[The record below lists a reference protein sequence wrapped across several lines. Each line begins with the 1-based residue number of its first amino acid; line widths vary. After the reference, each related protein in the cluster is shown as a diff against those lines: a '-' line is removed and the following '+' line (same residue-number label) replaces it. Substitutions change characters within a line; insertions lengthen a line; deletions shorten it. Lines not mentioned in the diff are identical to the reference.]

1 MNKIHRS
8 LISFFCLVLA
18 FFLVINNV
26 IARDD
31 QDILDILNYKIEAE
45 IIPDT
50 HTLKATTDVTFQ
62 VSKATQSVIF
72 EMNGALKVSKITT
85 VDSRE
90 LQFVQDSLDA
100 LNLRIDL
107 GTQIPANQPFTLKFT
122 YEGMLTSPQGGVL
135 ANKRLAYIGSE
146 GSYLTYA
153 SRWFPFHGYASDI
166 ATYQISL
173 IAPSDLTV
181 VGLSTQPVESR
192 AYVPPSLTPVQ
203 PEIIPEEKT
212 PEKVPPKKPTAKKP
226 VPQKTT
232 PQKAVPQKTSPSTTP
247 TVKKPT
253 TSKFF
258 PTSFVSSTKTISSA
272 NSSVKID
279 PQDPSLT
286 TTNSPRNIHTFIST
300 QAVLPGTF
308 AIARYINRNAKS
320 GSVDIDFY
328 VKPGSE
334 VKAQTYAQTVA
345 QAVDV
350 YNSKFGNYAFG
361 NKLVFAEVDNET
373 LDTLTTAGISLL
385 AEKNFKLVDTPS
397 ELLYRETAYQWWGQ
411 AVILKSFDDVWLS
424 QGLAQYSALSVL
436 EANSPEGAFRE
447 TARGAMERA
456 MAFEAQTSI
465 SRAPTELDD
474 QSEAYRSIVFYKGA
488 FVFRM
493 LRLVIGNDIFDKL
506 IQTYYQDYKG
516 KQASIT
522 NFETLANKVV
532 GKDMRYFFGQWVD
545 ATGVP
550 EFRADYQ
557 MLRTKGGAFKVRG
570 TINQDVDSFNMP
582 IDVELLYEGG
592 SERTQLNM
600 VGKTVDF
607 SFEAKGKPLDIVVDP
622 DSKLLKVSEDIR
634 VSVIVRRG
642 IEHFRNDEYPE
653 AEQQFQAAIKLNRS
667 SSWAWY
673 NLGLLYF
680 AQKNYPKANDAFGEA
695 LELDLQPR
703 WVQVWSHIKRG
714 NCYDS
719 LGQRERAVAEYKK
732 AIEVGDNYDNA
743 QQAAQQYLSAP
754 YRRDQENQQ
763 GQIPSTN

>member
-1 MNKIHRS
+1 MSSMNKIPRK
-8 LISFFCLVLA
+8 LISLFSLVLIILLA
-18 FFLVINNV
+18 FNNI

-31 QDILDILNYKIEAE
+31 QDILDVLSYKIEAE

-50 HTLKATTDVTFQ
+50 HSLKAVTDVTFQ
-62 VSKATQSVIF
+62 VSKPTQSVIF
-72 EMNGALKVSKITT
+72 EMNGSLKVSKITT
-85 VDSRE
+85 LDGKE

-122 YEGMLTSPQGGVL
+122 YEGLLTTPQGGVL
-135 ANKRLAYIGSE
+135 ANKRLAYIGTE

-153 SRWFPFHGYASDI
+153 SRWFPFHGYASDT
-166 ATYQISL
+166 ATYEISF

-181 VGLSTQPVESR
+181 VGLSTQAVSSR
-192 AYVPPSLTPVQ
+192 TYLPPAPITP
-203 PEIIPEEKT
+203 PTEAKPEEKK
-212 PEKVPPKKPTAKKP
+212 PEKVVPKKPAPKRPTPTTKKP
-226 VPQKTT
+226 
-232 PQKAVPQKTSPSTTP
+232 ASAG
-247 TVKKPT
+247 
-253 TSKFF
+253 SK
-258 PTSFVSSTKTISSA
+258 FVSSSNFVNFTETKENTKEISNYQSQ
-272 NSSVKID
+272 
-279 PQDPSLT
+279 PTQDLAVN
-286 TTNSPRNIHTFIST
+286 NSPRNIHTFIST

-308 AIARYINRNAKS
+308 AMARYINRNVKS
-320 GSVDIDFY
+320 GAIDVDFY

-334 VKAQTYAQTVA
+334 NKAQVYAQEVA
-345 QAVDV
+345 QAMDF
-350 YNSKFGNYAFG
+350 YNTKFGTYSFG
-361 NKLVFAEVDNET
+361 NKLIFAEVDNET
-373 LDTLTTAGISLL
+373 LDTSTTAGITLL
-385 AEKNFKLVDTPS
+385 GEKTFKLSETPL
-397 ELLYRETAYQWWGQ
+397 ELLYKELAYQWWGQ

-436 EANSPEGAFRE
+436 ENNSPELVFRE
-447 TARGAMERA
+447 MAKGAMERA

-474 QSEAYRSIVFYKGA
+474 QSEAYKSIVFYKGA

-493 LRLVIGNDIFDKL
+493 LRLVVGNDVFDKL
-506 IQTYYQDYKG
+506 MQTYYQEYKG
-516 KQASIT
+516 KKASID
-522 NFETLANKVV
+522 NFESLANKVI

-545 ATGVP
+545 STGVP

-557 MLRTKGGAFKVRG
+557 MLRTKNNTFRIRG
-570 TINQDVDSFNMP
+570 TINQDVDSFSMP
-582 IDVELLYEGG
+582 IEVELVYEGG

-600 VGKTVDF
+600 IGKSADF

-634 VSVIVRRG
+634 VSVIIRRG
-642 IEHFRNDEYPE
+642 IEHFKNDEYPE

-680 AQKNYPKANDAFGEA
+680 AQKNYPKANDAFGES

-714 NCYDS
+714 NCYDA

-732 AIEVGDNYDNA
+732 AIETGDNYNNA
-743 QQAAQQYLSAP
+743 QQVAQQYLSAP
-754 YRRDQENQQ
+754 YRRDQADQQNQTQ
-763 GQIPSTN
+763 STN

>member
-1 MNKIHRS
+1 MNKIPRS
-8 LISFFCLVLA
+8 LISCFCLILV

-26 IARDD
+26 VARDEQK
-31 QDILDILNYKIEAE
+31 QDTLDILNYKIEAE

-50 HTLKATTDVTFQ
+50 HTLRANTAVTFQ

-85 VDSRE
+85 AEGKD
-90 LQFVQDSLDA
+90 LQFVQDSIDA

-107 GTQIPANQPFTLKFT
+107 GTQIPANQPVTLNFI
-122 YEGMLTSPQGGVL
+122 YEGMLTSAQGGVL

-166 ATYQISL
+166 ATYEISL

-181 VGLSTQPVESR
+181 LGLSVQPAQTR
-192 AYVPPSLTPVQ
+192 LYVPPAPVVL
-203 PEIIPEEKT
+203 EVKPEEKT
-212 PEKVPPKKPTAKKP
+212 PEKVPPKKTPRKP
-226 VPQKTT
+226 ATT
-232 PQKAVPQKTSPSTTP
+232 PRPKPP
-247 TVKKPT
+247 VKKPT
-253 TSKFF
+253 A
-258 PTSFVSSTKTISSA
+258 PAAPSFLPVSYFVASNKSSENIN
-272 NSSVKID
+272 NSLDNKNY
-279 PQDPSLT
+279 QDPVST
-286 TTNSPRNIHTFIST
+286 TSNSVPRNIHTFTSN
-300 QAVLPGTF
+300 QPVLPGTF
-308 AIARYINRNAKS
+308 AIARYINRNVKS
-320 GSVDIDFY
+320 GSIDIDFY

-334 VKAQTYAQTVA
+334 VAAQRYAEEVA
-345 QAVDV
+345 QAVSL
-350 YNSKFGNYAFG
+350 YNTKYGAYAFG
-361 NKLVFAEVDNET
+361 NKLIFAEVDNDT
-373 LDTLTTAGISLL
+373 LDTLTSAGITLL
-385 AEKNFKLVDTPS
+385 AEKTFKLVEPPS
-397 ELLYRETAYQWWGQ
+397 ESLYRETAYQWWGQ
-411 AVILKSFDDVWLS
+411 GVILKSFDDVWLS

-436 EANSPEGAFRE
+436 EANSSETAFRE

-488 FVFRM
+488 FIFRM
-493 LRLVIGNDIFDKL
+493 LRLTVGNDTFDKL
-506 IQTYYQDYKG
+506 IQAYYEQYKG
-516 KQASIT
+516 KQASINT
-522 NFETLANKVV
+522 FETLANKVI

-545 ATGVP
+545 STGVP
-550 EFRADYQ
+550 EFRAEYQ
-557 MLRTKGGAFKVRG
+557 MLRTKNNSFRVRG

-582 IDVELLYEGG
+582 IDVELVYEGG
-592 SERTQLNM
+592 TERTQINM
-600 VGKTVDF
+600 VGKAVDF
-607 SFEAKGKPLDIVVDP
+607 NFEAKGKPLDIVVDP
-622 DSKLLKVSEDIR
+622 DSKLLKVSDGIR

-673 NLGLLYF
+673 NLALLYF

-703 WVQVWSHIKRG
+703 WVQVWSYIKRG
-714 NCYDS
+714 NCYDA

-743 QQAAQQYLSAP
+743 QKTAQQYLSAP
-754 YRRDQENQQ
+754 YRRDQADQQ
-763 GQIPSTN
+763 SQNPSTN

>member
-1 MNKIHRS
+1 MNKIPRS
-8 LISFFCLVLA
+8 LVSLFGLILA

-26 IARDD
+26 TARDE
-31 QDILDILNYKIEAE
+31 QITIDILNYKIEAE

-50 HTLKATTDVTFQ
+50 HTLRANTAVTFQ
-62 VSKATQSVIF
+62 ALKATQSVIF
-72 EMNGALKVSKITT
+72 EMNGSLKVSKITT
-85 VDSRE
+85 EDGRE
-90 LQFVQDSLDA
+90 LQFVQDTVDA

-107 GTQIPANQPFTLKFT
+107 GTQVPANEPITLNFV
-122 YEGMLTSPQGGVL
+122 YEGMLTSAQGGVL

-181 VGLSTQPVESR
+181 VGLSTQPPETR
-192 AYVPPSLTPVQ
+192 AYFPPVVTPPPTEVK
-203 PEIIPEEKT
+203 PEEKI
-212 PEKVPPKKPTAKKP
+212 PEKVPAKKPTPRKPVPKKPTVGK
-226 VPQKTT
+226 
-232 PQKAVPQKTSPSTTP
+232 P
-247 TVKKPT
+247 TVGKPLAPVFLPVSYFVANGET
-253 TSKFF
+253 RNDTNYQD
-258 PTSFVSSTKTISSA
+258 PVSSTS
-272 NSSVKID
+272 NSV
-279 PQDPSLT
+279 
-286 TTNSPRNIHTFIST
+286 PRNIHTFTST
-300 QAVLPGTF
+300 QPVLLGTF

-334 VKAQTYAQTVA
+334 VAAQRYAEEVA
-345 QAVDV
+345 QAVNV
-350 YNSKFGNYAFG
+350 YNTKYGAYAFG
-361 NKLVFAEVDNET
+361 NRLVFAEVDNET
-373 LDTLTTAGISLL
+373 LDTLTTAGITLL
-385 AEKNFKLVDTPS
+385 GEKTFKLVDTPS
-397 ELLYRETAYQWWGQ
+397 ESLYREAAYQWWGQ

-424 QGLAQYSALSVL
+424 QGLAQYSALGVL
-436 EANSPEGAFRE
+436 ESNSSDTAFRE

-493 LRLVIGNDIFDKL
+493 LRLVAGNDVFDKL
-506 IQTYYQDYKG
+506 MQTYYQEYKG
-516 KQASIT
+516 KQASIS
-522 NFETLANKVV
+522 NFETLANKVI
-532 GKDMRYFFGQWVD
+532 GRDMRYFFGQWVD

-550 EFRADYQ
+550 EFHAEYQ
-557 MLRTKGGAFKVRG
+557 MLRTKNNTFRVRG

-600 VGKTVDF
+600 IGKTADF
-607 SFEAKGKPLDIVVDP
+607 NFEAKGKPLDIVVDP
-622 DSKLLKVSEDIR
+622 DSKLLKVSDDIR

-743 QQAAQQYLSAP
+743 QKMAEQYLSAP
-754 YRRDQENQQ
+754 YRRDQADQQ
-763 GQIPSTN
+763 TQNPSTN